1 MNLLNTFLFIVLP
14 YIAITVFLIG
24 TIYRYKNTKFK
35 FSSLSSQFLESRNLF
50 WGSVPFHWGIMVL
63 FFGHLIALLLPETI
77 LSWNSNSTRLLIL
90 EVSAFI
96 FGLSAFIGMFNL
108 LLRRNFNSRIN
119 VVTSKMDLFIEVLLF
134 IQLFFGLLVAFG
146 YRWGSSWFALIMS
159 PYLNSLFT
167 LNPQIAAIS
176 SMPWVIKT
184 HVVLAY
190 TIVLLFPFTR
200 LVHLLVFPLSYV
212 WRPYHK
218 VIWNWNR
225 KKIRDPNALL
235 NISEPKNN

>member
-14 YIAITVFLIG
+14 YVAITVFLIG

-50 WGSVPFHWGIMVL
+50 WGSVPFHWGITVL
-63 FFGHLIALLLPETI
+63 FFGHLIAFLLPEKI
-77 LSWNSNSTRLLIL
+77 LSWNNNFTRLLIL

-96 FGLSAFIGMFNL
+96 FGLSALIGMFNL
-108 LLRRNFNSRIN
+108 LLRRHLYPRIR
-119 VVTSKMDLFIEVLLF
+119 VVTTKMDIIIEILLLA
-134 IQLFFGLLVAFG
+134 QLFFGLWVAFG

-159 PYLNSLFT
+159 PYLTSLFS
-167 LNPQIAAIS
+167 LNPQIDAIS
-176 SMPWVIKT
+176 SMSWVIKT

-200 LVHLLVFPLSYV
+200 LVHLLVPPLSYI
-212 WRPYHK
+212 WRPYQK
-218 VIWNWNR
+218 VIWYWNR
-225 KKIRDPNALL
+225 KKIRDPKTRWNVTQ
-235 NISEPKNN
+235 SKNN